1 MPIPLTSRLN
11 RTFIRNDVYQSL
23 RAWIIDGEL
32 EPGEKLKDK
41 ELAAQ
46 LGVSRTPVREALRK
60 LEDEGLVETAANR
73 WTRVAPITLR
83 DAEYIYPILQT
94 LEELALTLA
103 FSNLSAQ
110 HIQRMQNANNALKAA
125 LDRHDPC
132 AAMYADAEL
141 HQTIIDAAN
150 NPELTSLLDQLK
162 TKYQR
167 IELAY
172 FSNADLLLASYEEH
186 TRLIAALKTS
196 NLEAANQAL
205 SSNWET
211 SIERLRALDRSLGE
225 Q

>member
-1 MPIPLTSRLN
+1 
-11 RTFIRNDVYQSL
+11 
-23 RAWIIDGEL
+23 
-32 EPGEKLKDK
+32 
-41 ELAAQ
+41 
-46 LGVSRTPVREALRK
+46 
-60 LEDEGLVETAANR
+60 
-73 WTRVAPITLR
+73 
-83 DAEYIYPILQT
+83 
-94 LEELALTLA
+94 
-103 FSNLSAQ
+103 
-110 HIQRMQNANNALKAA
+110 
-125 LDRHDPC
+125 
-132 AAMYADAEL
+132 MYADAEL